1 MNRNDYLNPIES
13 VPGYYDIPGYQN
25 YAISKQGQVLNKKT
39 GKLITQQKNKRNYL
53 SCMLPDDR

>member
-25 YAISKQGQVLNKKT
+25 YAISKQGQVLNKK
-39 GKLITQQKNKRNYL
+39 LANLLHNKRIKEIIYL
-53 SCMLPDDR
+53 VCFQ